1 METAVFFGTLRV
13 AEESVPT
20 QLDIR
25 YHKTLNFDMSRSEHL
40 ALVIANYQTKKICF
54 QSSHINEKLLA
65 APMKSI
71 GFVVG
76 ADSAGVDLTGADIV
90 PKDIQIDVGAP
101 IGFPTT
107 FILSFL
113 QRVAHLGHLEQ
124 LKLYFLDDHLIPCD
138 VGKALL
144 HAVAASEKLRYL
156 ELDSGAYA
164 FDGFRK
170 DLFAVLENHQ
180 GLRNFGISRYPV
192 DLDPKHAWLKELLR
206 RNRYIKVTG
215 TRERLWILQ
224 DRDIKG
230 LYAFN
235 RFFRGSKSLRK
246 EPAPIRQSLVG
257 AAFTHKAVG
266 NFQRA
271 GLLLMDHVD
280 MLCEILMEQG
290 TEDGNLSPTAAM
302 S

>member
-1 METAVFFGTLRV
+1 MFCLTDQVGYEGETRV
-13 AEESVPT
+13 
-20 QLDIR
+20 L
-25 YHKTLNFDMSRSEHL
+25 F
-40 ALVIANYQTKKICF
+40 NYLSLF
-54 QSSHINEKLLA
+54 
-65 APMKSI
+65 
-71 GFVVG
+71 
-76 ADSAGVDLTGADIV
+76 
-90 PKDIQIDVGAP
+90 DVGAL

-107 FILSFL
+107 FILLFL
-113 QRVAHLGHLEQ
+113 QQEAQLEHLKQ

-144 HAVAASEKLRYL
+144 HDVAASEKLRYL

-235 RFFRGSKSLRK
+235 CFFFAGRKVSEKSLHPSGNRLW
-246 EPAPIRQSLVG
+246 APPSLI
-257 AAFTHKAVG
+257 K
-266 NFQRA
+266 Q
-271 GLLLMDHVD
+271 
-280 MLCEILMEQG
+280 
-290 TEDGNLSPTAAM
+290 
-302 S
+302 